1 VLIWPTGTRPNQ
13 LIHRL
18 KTFPNCGNHQCCDC
32 GQPEP
37 RWASINLGI
46 TLCIECS
53 GIHRYVQSGYG
64 VHSLLLR
71 I

>member
-1 VLIWPTGTRPNQ
+1 MAHQQNRKLIF
-13 LIHRL
+13 L
-18 KTFPNCGNHQCCDC
+18 CSGNHQCCDC